1 MGVGVLGCWG
11 VGVLGVGCWVLGV
24 GCWVLGVG
32 RPEAGLFQSQIKTFL
47 KISAFGDPTL
57 GLVTKV
63 CASLAPQRL
72 VKSPTAVC
80 LDALV
85 ANQKVYALLMARKA

>member
-1 MGVGVLGCWG
+1 VTANRRGVVRDGSWGVGVLGCW
-11 VGVLGVGCWVLGV
+11 GV

-47 KISAFGDPTL
+47 KTSAFGDPTL
-57 GLVTKV
+57 GLV
-63 CASLAPQRL
+63 APQRL